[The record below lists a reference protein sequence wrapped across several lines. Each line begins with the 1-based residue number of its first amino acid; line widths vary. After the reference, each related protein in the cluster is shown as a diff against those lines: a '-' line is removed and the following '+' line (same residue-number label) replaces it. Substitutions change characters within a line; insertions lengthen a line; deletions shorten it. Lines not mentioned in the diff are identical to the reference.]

1 MDGLLAGWMDGR
13 TYGRVDDCACVCVCG
28 GGGGGGRCL
37 GVNFMH
43 IAILRK
49 LGNSS
54 V

>member
-13 TYGRVDDCACVCVCG
+13 TYGRVDDCVRVCVCG
-28 GGGGGGRCL
+28 GGGGCL
-37 GVNFMH
+37 GVNFMYV
-43 IAILRK
+43 AILPK